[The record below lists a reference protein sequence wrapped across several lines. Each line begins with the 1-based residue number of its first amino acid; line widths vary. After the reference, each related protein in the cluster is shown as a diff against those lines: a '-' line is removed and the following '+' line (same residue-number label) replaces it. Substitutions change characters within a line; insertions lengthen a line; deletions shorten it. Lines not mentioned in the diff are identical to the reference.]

1 MTNSAPN
8 NIILPSDAMVRYLLT
23 KNKREDDRRPTP
35 SGVAAYFSSSSDDD
49 DDEVDAFDGWR
60 RRRARGGTAVGGV
73 TAVRRAIV
81 EVRRNK
87 IALGLGTCTRNPR
100 R

>member
-1 MTNSAPN
+1 VDSGFSA
-8 NIILPSDAMVRYLLT
+8 AA
-23 KNKREDDRRPTP
+23 TP

-49 DDEVDAFDGWR
+49 DDEVDKFDGWR

-87 IALGLGTCTRNPR
+87 IALGLGTCTDPSQPLTLNTLTI
-100 R
+100 